1 MASSSTNRSNDTS
14 HLRTL
19 EESLQFVKSA
29 TTTNSTSSS
38 SLRTSASSEDPE
50 DVLRRVN
57 EMLARTTSSSQSPS
71 STRTTNSQQSNNNAQ
86 GKLKQDADHSEPAVK
101 RSRSF
106 GELGEAAS
114 DVITTE
120 NKFVILFFP
129 FNEASKKIVYYDT
142 YCHTFF

>member
-71 STRTTNSQQSNNNAQ
+71 TTRTTNSQQSNNNAQ
-86 GKLKQDADHSEPAVK
+86 GKLKQDTDHYEPAVK

-120 NKFVILFFP
+120 NKFVFF
-129 FNEASKKIVYYDT
+129 FSI
-142 YCHTFF
+142 